1 MEKPPFD
8 LVDWM
13 EFLLNGNVWVDF
25 SEEDEYDKSFKQ
37 LIEEITAVEK
47 RLATNPRKIS
57 IYFLLIKLFINI
69 L

>member
-13 EFLLNGNVWVDF
+13 EFLLNGNVWIDF
-25 SEEDEYDKSFKQ
+25 SQINEYDKSFKQ
-37 LIEEITAVEK
+37 LIEEITAVEE
-47 RLATNPRKIS
+47 RLATNPRKIF
-57 IYFLLIKLFINI
+57 IYFLFIKLFINI